1 MNKKEIKDLLS
12 KGLIQ
17 IFSANFINKIIQ
29 FTTVLLLTRIISVTE
44 YGSFSYAQN
53 TMNFALL
60 LEGLGVTSGILQ
72 YSSVATEPSEK
83 YKFFGFGVKLGFIF
97 NILISAL
104 LMIYSIWGA
113 VAISSSRHYLF
124 IMSFIPLFSIMYNT
138 IQSYLRSTLRN
149 KEYSRLTV
157 FNTVAYFA
165 FTVSLSYMMS
175 ANGLV
180 LGMYIAYF
188 STIVY
193 GIYLIREDI
202 KKFKFINIKEKSVKF
217 QFIKYSVITVLSN
230 AMSQILY
237 LLDSQLIGIFTQS
250 EELLAN
256 YKVATTIPFNINF
269 IPMSLM
275 VFVYPYFANNND
287 NKQWVKDKLLK
298 LIKALGALNLLIS
311 LGGII
316 FAKPIFY
323 IIFPKYT
330 EAITA
335 FRILMVGY
343 FVTGT
348 FRIPFGNILA
358 SLGNVKANLINA
370 IITGSI
376 NIVLD
381 VILISKFGSIGAA
394 ITSLSVAVISSILQG
409 IFIMRHINKMKEN

>member
-1 MNKKEIKDLLS
+1 MNKKEIKDILS

-17 IFSANFINKIIQ
+17 IFSANFVNKIIQ
-29 FTTVLLLTRIISVTE
+29 FTTVLLLTQIISVTE
-44 YGSFSYAQN
+44 YGSFTYAQN

-72 YSSVATEPSEK
+72 YSSIASEPSEK
-83 YKFFGFGVKLGFIF
+83 YKFFGFGVKLGFLF
-97 NILISAL
+97 NMLISVF
-104 LMIYSIWGA
+104 LMLYSLWGP

-157 FNTVAYFA
+157 FNTVAYFI
-165 FTVSLSYMMS
+165 FTVSLSYMMG

-188 STIVY
+188 STVILGFY
-193 GIYLIREDI
+193 IIRKDI
-202 KKFKFINIKEKSVKF
+202 KKFKFINIKDKSIKF
-217 QFIKYSVITVLSN
+217 QFIKYSVVTVLSN

-237 LLDSQLIGIFTQS
+237 LLDAQLIGIFTQS

-275 VFVYPYFANNND
+275 VFVYPYFANNKD
-287 NKQWVKDKLLK
+287 NKQWVKEKLSK
-298 LIKALGALNLLIS
+298 LVKALGALNLLIS
-311 LGGII
+311 LGGILL
-316 FAKPIFY
+316 AKPIFY
-323 IIFPKYT
+323 IVFPKYK
-330 EAITA
+330 EAINV

-370 IITGSI
+370 IITGSL

-381 VILISKFGSIGAA
+381 VVLISKYGSIGAA
-394 ITSLSVAVISSILQG
+394 FTSLSVAIVSSIIQG
-409 IFIMRHINKMKEN
+409 TFLIRHINRIKEA